1 MNFKNR
7 SSERFFFTNNSMNPH
22 LLSINDL
29 SVSDI
34 YHLFN
39 QAHNYK
45 TLNIDSIDK
54 VLYGKTVVLAFFEA
68 STRTRISF
76 EIACKRLGAHTII
89 FQSNGS
95 SVSKGESLIDTVHT
109 LNQMDIDMWIVRH
122 PHSGAAQIISNNV
135 QGHVINAGDGQ
146 NQHPTQALL
155 DAFTLYMHYGKIQ
168 EKKITIVGDILHSRV
183 ARSSI
188 QLFQKLGLE
197 VGICAPGIF
206 MPRNI
211 KHWNVRF
218 FSRLSEALEWTDIVS
233 MLRVQKERMQYLPP
247 LNLHDYS
254 RHFGLTHTLLEQYS
268 DLIVLHP
275 GPANYGVEIQ
285 EGIMNN
291 PRVLIR
297 EQVNN
302 GLNIRMAVLS
312 SLITNH
318 SLQER

>member
-39 QAHNYK
+39 QAQYFK
-45 TLNIDSIDK
+45 TLDTDSIDK

-109 LNQMDIDMWIVRH
+109 LNQMHIDMWIVRH
-122 PHSGAAQIISNNV
+122 PHSGAAQIICNNV
-135 QGHVINAGDGQ
+135 KGHVINAGDGQ

-155 DAFTLYMHYGKIQ
+155 DAFTLYKHYANIQ

-197 VGICAPGIF
+197 VGICSPGIF
-206 MPRNI
+206 IPKNI
-211 KHWNVRF
+211 KHWDVRF

-233 MLRVQKERMQYLPP
+233 MLRVQKERMQDLSR
-247 LNLHDYS
+247 LNLQEYS

-275 GPANYGVEIQ
+275 GPANYGMEIQ

-302 GLNIRMAVLS
+302 GLDIRMAVLS